1 METVRFYKMRNLI
14 ILITL
19 SLLALLCVYMDEA
32 SRANKKVM
40 YVLSHDN
47 GKESLLFDD
56 FSEALPPVFDK
67 VFTMQEGLMRAM
79 KNGYSVIVTDK
90 GKILP
95 GEYLRIKEFKE
106 DLSSVKSKDNKYGF
120 IDRNG
125 KIVIPLEYED
135 AGNFSEGLAP
145 VKKDGK
151 WGYISKSGEVRIPFE
166 FDKASEFSEEYAV
179 VSKNGEAGFIDKNGV
194 SPTGFVFD
202 SAKPFRY
209 GIAVVKNGDENQVI
223 NKKWET
229 IYVSKSSISPFP
241 VGENVLS
248 LRAFVLPPL
257 VNNDKVILRESDA
270 DRVYPKFENSLLV
283 FEKNRKFGAV
293 NTNGNI
299 VAPANFDSVII
310 LKHGYLLVREGS
322 KKGLISK
329 SGKYI
334 LEIKPEYYDIR
345 VLDSGKIVALEGDTL
360 KIISDDLKTETVVS
374 DINMILGVRDGKII
388 VQKSGKKVVLDE
400 NGAISVEAPV
410 GKDPVEEEKDNPSK
424 ISVYGRTCGFV
435 DGLARVEQSGNIL
448 YIDES
453 GNIVLRGKW
462 LRRVDWKDVYACGR
476 RGDFGYW

>member
-1 METVRFYKMRNLI
+1 M
-14 ILITL
+14 
-19 SLLALLCVYMDEA
+19 
-32 SRANKKVM
+32 
-40 YVLSHDN
+40 
-47 GKESLLFDD
+47 
-56 FSEALPPVFDK
+56 
-67 VFTMQEGLMRAM
+67 
-79 KNGYSVIVTDK
+79 
-90 GKILP
+90 
-95 GEYLRIKEFKE
+95 
-106 DLSSVKSKDNKYGF
+106 
-120 IDRNG
+120 
-125 KIVIPLEYED
+125 
-135 AGNFSEGLAP
+135 
-145 VKKDGK
+145 
-151 WGYISKSGEVRIPFE
+151 
-166 FDKASEFSEEYAV
+166 
-179 VSKNGEAGFIDKNGV
+179 
-194 SPTGFVFD
+194 
-202 SAKPFRY
+202 
-209 GIAVVKNGDENQVI
+209 
-223 NKKWET
+223 
-229 IYVSKSSISPFP
+229 
-241 VGENVLS
+241 
-248 LRAFVLPPL
+248 PPL

-322 KKGLISK
+322 KKGLMNKI
-329 SGKYI
+329 GEYI

-388 VQKSGKKVVLDE
+388 VQKAGKKVVLDE

-448 YIDES
+448 YIDKS